1 MKKSSF
7 IHDKNVETIV
17 RDILKSKAFS
27 NIYLYLIRKNGAV
40 TEQIIRGSHLHP
52 STVRETLSKMNEQK
66 LIFRE
71 KIKNDKIGKNPFV
84 YYAISPFELIK
95 RYSKELEENLN
106 RLARLAV
113 SKGKGR
119 NYKPVKIKI
128 KQREEST

>member
-1 MKKSSF
+1 MKKPSF
-7 IHDKNVETIV
+7 VHGKNVETIV

-27 NIYLYLIRKNGAV
+27 NIYLYLIQKNGAV
-40 TEQIIRGSHLHP
+40 TEQIIKGSRLHP

-66 LIFRE
+66 LIFRI

-106 RLARLAV
+106 RLARFAA
-113 SKGKGR
+113 SEDKEK
-119 NYKPVKIKI
+119 NYKPINIKI